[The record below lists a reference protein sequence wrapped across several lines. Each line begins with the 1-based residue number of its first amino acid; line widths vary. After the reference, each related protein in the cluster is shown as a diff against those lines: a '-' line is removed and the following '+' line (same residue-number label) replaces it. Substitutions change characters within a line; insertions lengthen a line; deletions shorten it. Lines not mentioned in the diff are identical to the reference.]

1 MSFSAGALLKRESL
15 LIASRFTQTD
25 DWNVVK
31 KYAFENNIL
40 QARTV
45 STLQRIYGET
55 SSRLQEL
62 TTDEIRLLNISQ
74 DSDQRYLLWI
84 AICRKYKFIAEFAH
98 EILREKFLS
107 FQSVVSFEDYGTFF
121 NAKADWAPE
130 LDSLRQSTQKKLR
143 QVLFKM
149 LREANLLSNDNR
161 IIPVVYSQR
170 MESIFKEKNNFL
182 FFPVQMA
189 NGWSR

>member
-1 MSFSAGALLKRESL
+1 M

-130 LDSLRQSTQKKLR
+130 LDSLRQSTKKKLR

-182 FFPVQMA
+182 FFPVQTA